1 LQLRHAIVA
10 YKANDETSKSYAD
23 RCARELE
30 QLGCRVLLGPTG
42 ARDNPY
48 PVFLASA
55 TEPIDLAIVLG
66 GDGSALGA
74 ARHLAPENIP
84 ILAVKVGGHLGF
96 LTEPYEL
103 FQDTQAVW
111 RRLLEDRYAVQQRM
125 MLQARLQPLH
135 QPLANGTAVND
146 IRPEGVDAVY
156 YALNEFAIKPGS
168 ADRMTTSVLE
178 VEVDGEKI
186 DQYHGDGLLVSSPT
200 GSTGYTVS
208 ANGPIVHPGME
219 ALVMTPICPLSL
231 SSRPLVMPCGS
242 TVRVRPLMDPEMSTK
257 LWMDGVLATP
267 VWPGYRLD
275 IHRAPCKAKFI
286 VLRETHSFYQTLR
299 EKLQW
304 AGARFRYGEESA
316 PGKLS

>member
-1 LQLRHAIVA
+1 MQLHHAILA
-10 YKANDETSKSYAD
+10 YKADDETSKAFAD

-30 QLGCRVLLGPTG
+30 SLGCRVMMGPTG
-42 ARDNPY
+42 AKDNPY
-48 PVFLASA
+48 PVCLASA

-96 LTEPYEL
+96 LTEPSEL
-103 FQDTQAVW
+103 FQDTQSVW

-125 MLQARLQPLH
+125 MLQAALQPL
-135 QPLANGTAVND
+135 PDAPVNAALPKD
-146 IRPEGVDAVY
+146 SERTY
-156 YALNEFAIKPGS
+156 YALNEFAVKPGS
-168 ADRMTTSVLE
+168 ADRMATSVLE

-242 TVRVRPLMDPEMSTK
+242 TVRVRPLMDPDLSTK

-267 VWPGYRLD
+267 VWPGYRVD
-275 IHRAPCKAKFI
+275 IRRADFKAKFI
-286 VLRETHSFYQTLR
+286 VLRETNSFYQTLR

-304 AGARFRYGEESA
+304 AGARFRYQEK
-316 PGKLS
+316 P

>member
-1 LQLRHAIVA
+1 MQLHNVLLA
-10 YKANDETSKSYAD
+10 YKASDATSKSCAD

-30 QLGCRVLLGPTG
+30 SLGCRVMMGPTG
-42 ARDNPY
+42 AKDNPY

-96 LTEPYEL
+96 LTEPFEL

-125 MLQARLQPLH
+125 MLQASLQPL
-135 QPLANGTAVND
+135 PDAAVNAALLAD
-146 IRPEGVDAVY
+146 GDRIY

-168 ADRMTTSVLE
+168 ADRMATSVLE
-178 VEVDGEKI
+178 VEVDGEQI

-231 SSRPLVMPCGS
+231 SSRPFVMPCGS
-242 TVRVRPLMDPEMSTK
+242 TVRVRPLMDPDLSTK

-267 VWPGYRLD
+267 VWPGYRVN
-275 IHRAPCKAKFI
+275 IRRADCKAKFI
-286 VLRETHSFYQTLR
+286 ILRETNSFYQTLR

-304 AGARFRYGEESA
+304 AGARFRYQDKS
-316 PGKLS
+316 

>member
-1 LQLRHAIVA
+1 MQLHHAILA
-10 YKANDETSKSYAD
+10 YKANDEISKACAD

-30 QLGCRVLLGPTG
+30 ALGCRVMMGPTG

-84 ILAVKVGGHLGF
+84 ILAVKMGGHLGF
-96 LTEPYEL
+96 LTEPSEL

-125 MLQARLQPLH
+125 MLQAALQSLPDA
-135 QPLANGTAVND
+135 PANVAL
-146 IRPEGVDAVY
+146 PEGSDRLH

-168 ADRMTTSVLE
+168 ADRMATSVLE

-242 TVRVRPLMDPEMSTK
+242 TVRVRPLMDPDLSTK

-267 VWPGYRLD
+267 IWPGYRVD
-275 IHRAPCKAKFI
+275 IRRADFKAKFI
-286 VLRETHSFYQTLR
+286 VLRETNSFYQTLR

-304 AGARFRYGEESA
+304 AGARFRYQEKS
-316 PGKLS
+316 

>member
-1 LQLRHAIVA
+1 LQLNHAIVA
-10 YKANDETSKSYAD
+10 YKANDETSQSSAH

-30 QLGCRVLLGPTG
+30 QLGCRVMLGPTG
-42 ARDNPY
+42 AKDNPY

-55 TEPIDLAIVLG
+55 TESIDLAIVLG

-74 ARHLAPENIP
+74 ARHLAPQNIP

-96 LTEPYEL
+96 LTEPAEL
-103 FQDTQAVW
+103 FQDSEAVW
-111 RRLLEDRYAVQQRM
+111 QRLLEDRYAVQQRM
-125 MLQARLQPLH
+125 MLQASLQPL
-135 QPLANGTAVND
+135 PDAPMNGAH
-146 IRPEGVDAVY
+146 PEGSDEVY

-231 SSRPLVMPCGS
+231 SSRPLLMPCGS
-242 TVRVRPLMDPEMSTK
+242 TVRVRPLMDPDISTK

-267 VWPGYRLD
+267 VWPGYRVD
-275 IHRAPCKAKFI
+275 IHRSQHKAKFI
-286 VLRETHSFYQTLR
+286 ILRETNSFYQTLR

-304 AGARFRYGEESA
+304 AGARFRYREDD
-316 PGKLS
+316 

>member
-1 LQLRHAIVA
+1 MQLHHAILA
-10 YKANDETSKSYAD
+10 YKANDATSKSYAD

-30 QLGCRVLLGPTG
+30 ALGCRVMMGPTG
-42 ARDNPY
+42 AKDNPY

-96 LTEPYEL
+96 LTEPFEL
-103 FQDTQAVW
+103 FQDTQVVW

-125 MLQARLQPLH
+125 MLQASLQQLPD
-135 QPLANGTAVND
+135 AAVNAALPAGGD
-146 IRPEGVDAVY
+146 RTH

-168 ADRMTTSVLE
+168 ADRMATSVLE

-186 DQYHGDGLLVSSPT
+186 DQYHGDGLLVASPT

-242 TVRVRPLMDPEMSTK
+242 TVRVRPLMDPDLSTK

-267 VWPGYRLD
+267 IWPGYRVD
-275 IHRAPCKAKFI
+275 IRRADFKAKFI
-286 VLRETHSFYQTLR
+286 VLRETNSFYQTLR

-304 AGARFRYGEESA
+304 AGARFRYQEK
-316 PGKLS
+316 P

>member
-1 LQLRHAIVA
+1 MQLHNVLLA
-10 YKANDETSKSYAD
+10 YKANDATSKSCAD

-30 QLGCRVLLGPTG
+30 SLGCRVMMGPTG
-42 ARDNPY
+42 AKDNPY

-96 LTEPYEL
+96 LTEPFEL

-125 MLQARLQPLH
+125 MLQASLQPL
-135 QPLANGTAVND
+135 PDAALLADGDRTH
-146 IRPEGVDAVY
+146 

-168 ADRMTTSVLE
+168 ADRMATSVLE

-242 TVRVRPLMDPEMSTK
+242 TVRVRPLMDPDLSTK

-267 VWPGYRLD
+267 IWPGYRVD
-275 IHRAPCKAKFI
+275 IRRADFKAKFI
-286 VLRETHSFYQTLR
+286 VLRETNSFYQTLR

-304 AGARFRYGEESA
+304 AGARFRYQEND
-316 PGKLS
+316 

>member
-1 LQLRHAIVA
+1 MQLHHAIVA
-10 YKANDETSKSYAD
+10 YKANDDISKSYAD

-30 QLGCRVLLGPTG
+30 QLGCRVMLGPTG
-42 ARDNPY
+42 SKDNPY

-96 LTEPYEL
+96 LTEPFEL

-111 RRLLEDRYAVQQRM
+111 RRLLEDRYAIQQRM
-125 MLQARLQPLH
+125 MLQASLHPL
-135 QPLANGTAVND
+135 PNIAIAGGVL
-146 IRPEGVDAVY
+146 PEGCDQVY

-168 ADRMTTSVLE
+168 VDRMATSVLD

-242 TVRVRPLMDPEMSTK
+242 TVRVRPLMDPDISTK
-257 LWMDGVLATP
+257 LWMDGVLATS
-267 VWPGYRLD
+267 VWPGYRVD
-275 IHRAPCKAKFI
+275 IHRAQCKAKFI
-286 VLRETHSFYQTLR
+286 VLRETNSFYQTLR

-304 AGARFRYGEESA
+304 AGARFRYQEK
-316 PGKLS
+316 P

>member
-1 LQLRHAIVA
+1 MQLHHVILA
-10 YKANDETSKSYAD
+10 YKANDATSKVCAD

-30 QLGCRVLLGPTG
+30 TLGCRVMMGPTG
-42 ARDNPY
+42 AKDNPY

-55 TEPIDLAIVLG
+55 TEPIDLAIILG

-84 ILAVKVGGHLGF
+84 ILAIKVGGHLGF
-96 LTEPYEL
+96 LTEPSEL

-125 MLQARLQPLH
+125 MLQASLQSLP
-135 QPLANGTAVND
+135 
-146 IRPEGVDAVY
+146 DAPVSAALPAAGDRIH

-186 DQYHGDGLLVSSPT
+186 DQYHGDGLLVASPT

-242 TVRVRPLMDPEMSTK
+242 TVRVRPLLDPDLSTK

-267 VWPGYRLD
+267 IWPGYRVD
-275 IHRAPCKAKFI
+275 IRRADFKAKFI
-286 VLRETHSFYQTLR
+286 VLRETNSFYQTLR

-304 AGARFRYGEESA
+304 AGARFRYQE
-316 PGKLS
+316 KD

>member
-1 LQLRHAIVA
+1 MQLRHVILA
-10 YKANDETSKSYAD
+10 YKANDDTSKSYAD
-23 RCARELE
+23 LCARELE
-30 QLGCRVLLGPTG
+30 ALGCRVMMGPTG
-42 ARDNPY
+42 AKNNPY
-48 PVFLASA
+48 PVFLASV
-55 TEPIDLAIVLG
+55 TEAIDLAIVLG

-96 LTEPYEL
+96 LTEPLDL

-125 MLQARLQPLH
+125 MLQAALKPL
-135 QPLANGTAVND
+135 PDAPGNSML
-146 IRPEGVDAVY
+146 PEGSDSTH

-168 ADRMTTSVLE
+168 ADRMATSVLE

-242 TVRVRPLMDPEMSTK
+242 TVRVRPLMDPDLSTK

-267 VWPGYRLD
+267 IWPGYRVD
-275 IHRAPCKAKFI
+275 IRRADFKAKFI
-286 VLRETHSFYQTLR
+286 VLRETNSFYQTLR

-304 AGARFRYGEESA
+304 AGARFRYQE
-316 PGKLS
+316 KD